1 MQISGSGSAAR
12 TEFDADEWAK
22 ANAILPSLSI
32 ARYGKTREVAEAV
45 AFLAGPGAA
54 YIRGSG
60 ILVDG
65 GISA

>member
-1 MQISGSGSAAR
+1 MNP
-12 TEFDADEWAK
+12 ADGAL
-22 ANAILPSLSI
+22 APSILPSLSI
-32 ARYGKTREVAEAV
+32 ARYGQAGEVAEAV

-54 YIRGSG
+54 YVTGSG